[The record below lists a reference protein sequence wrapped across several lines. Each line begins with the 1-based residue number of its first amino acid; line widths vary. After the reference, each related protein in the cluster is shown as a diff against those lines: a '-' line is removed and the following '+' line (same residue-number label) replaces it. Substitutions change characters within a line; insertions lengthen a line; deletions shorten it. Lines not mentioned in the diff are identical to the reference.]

1 MQNDKLEALHNHLS
15 LQEQQRGKRGGLGQ
29 ENVFNILGIG
39 SQVLD
44 LKPDPKQPLI
54 RFVKQGTKPKVKRLN
69 TKKTFEEPEIIKE
82 RKSIKRKRESKQI
95 NGNTSKKVKK
105 KKSISNGHI
114 TSSVEISK
122 TIVSSKS
129 SITEISSI
137 KNIISMNVRI
147 KKLKLKDERK
157 LKKIT
162 LLHFHSD
169 TFFYRTDDNLCSTF
183 MVKDVEKVKISKSSG
198 EIYSFR

>member
-1 MQNDKLEALHNHLS
+1 MVLFSPMHTLAPSQRLILYIDLFSQKTTDNHLS

-82 RKSIKRKRESKQI
+82 KKSIKRKRESKQI

-169 TFFYRTDDNLCSTF
+169 TFFIEQMIIFVQLSW
-183 MVKDVEKVKISKSSG
+183 
-198 EIYSFR
+198 